1 MKKCSTAWVILGF
14 ALVVGSGCS
23 PASMAT
29 RAIKEIKGASSEI
42 REIPG
47 TVTGG
52 FDRFNGATIS
62 PLRNELGGLVSEQ
75 FTSSLPVMLHKYLIE
90 EKKAPFHGD
99 SPRLTIEPQMQWFRE
114 TSGIGKLFG
123 SDSYAVVLFKL
134 SADGTEL
141 GKLEVATK
149 EAAARSGRKAMA
161 KSMAKKLAHWFQER
175 RDAAEK
181 KKKDEEEDE
190 D

>member
-1 MKKCSTAWVILGF
+1 MKRHSATWTMLGF
-14 ALVVGSGCS
+14 ALFVGTGCS

-52 FDRFNGATIS
+52 FDRFKGANIS
-62 PLRNELGGLVSEQ
+62 PLQNELGDLVSEQ
-75 FTSSLPVMLHKYLIE
+75 FTAGLSVMLHKYLLE
-90 EKKAPFHGD
+90 EKNAPFHGG
-99 SPRLTIEPQMQWFRE
+99 SPKLTIEPQMQWFCE
-114 TSGIGKLFG
+114 ASNMGKLFG

-134 SADGTEL
+134 SEDGVEL
-141 GKLEVATK
+141 GRLEVATK
-149 EAAARSGRKAMA
+149 EAAARSGRLAMA
-161 KSMAKKLAHWFQER
+161 KSMAQELADWFKKRQKAER
-175 RDAAEK
+175 K
-181 KKKDEEEDE
+181 KTEKDEEKD